1 MGYIDPIHGP
11 LYMAHIY
18 TNKKYPVSQAKQ
30 VNIVNT
36 HYIVASFVL
45 RQFILLF
52 NEVCLIVR
60 RMFLPTGY
68 LLPGQSIRTLP
79 Y

>member
-1 MGYIDPIHGP
+1 M
-11 LYMAHIY
+11 
-18 TNKKYPVSQAKQ
+18 
-30 VNIVNT
+30 NIVNT
-36 HYIVASFVL
+36 HYLVASCVL

-52 NEVCLIVR
+52 NEVHLIVQC
-60 RMFLPTGY
+60 MFLPTGY